1 MQMTGVVVIGGR
13 LNRREV
19 GVVIRML
26 ASVEDIDEK
35 VLSKVRRPC

>member
-1 MQMTGVVVIGGR
+1 MQMTGVGVISDR

-26 ASVEDIDEK
+26 ASVEDIDK
-35 VLSKVRRPC
+35 RVLSRVRRPC